1 MEKFKK
7 RRRGEKWQVKKQRR
21 KGKMKR
27 TKSSGWHTH
36 SITIQKRKWE
46 RLLMFIIEEK
56 SADLPG
62 VHGGLFLLKLLLL
75 LAAGLGLPGYS
86 SIKALQGNGIE

>member
-1 MEKFKK
+1 MAS
-7 RRRGEKWQVKKQRR
+7 QKQRR

-27 TKSSGWHTH
+27 IKSSGWYTH
-36 SITIQKRKWE
+36 SITIKMTEKRKWE
-46 RLLMFIIEEK
+46 RLLKFIIEEK